1 MVAARLPRPEYHYP
15 SADAAPQVLES
26 PVWQQEPAVLRFLH
40 HVWFAA
46 GSLMLVAVGPPSL
59 QTEAFLRS
67 LRHTNKQS

>member
-1 MVAARLPRPEYHYP
+1 
-15 SADAAPQVLES
+15 
-26 PVWQQEPAVLRFLH
+26 VLRFLH